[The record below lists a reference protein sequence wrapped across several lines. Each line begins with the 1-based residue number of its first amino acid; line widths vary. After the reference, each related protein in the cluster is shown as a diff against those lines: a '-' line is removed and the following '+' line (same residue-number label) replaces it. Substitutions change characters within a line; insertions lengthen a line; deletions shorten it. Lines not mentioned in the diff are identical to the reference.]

1 MKKWAWFDLLDTNGE
16 NLTYLEGYLS
26 NQSKV
31 QNEEPV
37 NALKYKKFS
46 QKLVHKK
53 DRQQEAGQTQ
63 IKTIVNKNKT
73 LRALGGGLMEFSFNP
88 SAPSSNEKAST
99 KKVQQRP
106 KPPKTLEL
114 VCPKVQLLVIKR
126 KISFNPSI
134 RITFLVKLKKR
145 KIERSASK
153 TKIEKLELILF
164 SSF

>member
-31 QNEEPV
+31 QNEEPIFWQWEE
-37 NALKYKKFS
+37 NQYNFHTYCIKKHQQHPFKHTTTTLNFS

-114 VCPKVQLLVIKR
+114 TIIK
-126 KISFNPSI
+126 
-134 RITFLVKLKKR
+134 
-145 KIERSASK
+145 
-153 TKIEKLELILF
+153 
-164 SSF
+164 SSFSIDTSDPL